1 MIVELQPCKTAAARL
16 QNESEE
22 YAKTDLFTAQFVT
35 SLYVGERERE
45 REREGERE
53 RERGGRQTGRETET
67 VTDIDRERQR
77 H

>member
-45 REREGERE
+45 RGRERE